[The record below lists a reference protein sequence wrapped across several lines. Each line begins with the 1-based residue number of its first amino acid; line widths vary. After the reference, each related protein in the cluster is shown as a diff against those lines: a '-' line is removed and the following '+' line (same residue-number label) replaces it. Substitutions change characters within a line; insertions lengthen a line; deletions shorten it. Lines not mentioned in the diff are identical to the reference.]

1 MYASMTSYRQRVFL
15 FCLILGALVVSYF
28 GTAQTV
34 AIPANQFGLESEVK
48 RFEDSILT
56 TGKSEQPTSVWY
68 VDRDNMGLTKDGTS
82 WATAFTTIQAGVDAA
97 SSGGGGEVWVAEGAY
112 AASVDPVVTMKTNVF
127 LYGGFIGIGAGGN
140 ETKRSQRNWNT
151 HPTIITGENARR
163 CVIGANNSVLDGFQ
177 VVNGRNT
184 AMGAGLYINNN
195 SSITII
201 NVVFSNN
208 VVLGKKGTQY
218 SEFGGDAFGSCIYIE
233 NSSNMEIRSCE
244 FKNNKTTAGES
255 HNWDRLGG
263 SAWGG
268 AIYSKSSVVSL
279 EKCIFDSNSNMG
291 GQGFPCGNSR
301 GGALCLDSS
310 SLKLSMCEFI
320 NNTSRGGNRDIITVV
335 WYPEYYTDTFSYGGA
350 IYSANK
356 SVLDAYNCI
365 FTSNAAAASHK
376 PSGRNISAGYG
387 GAIYTD
393 SESITNL
400 NYISFTNNSVHNTL
414 EPILNN
420 SFTGVNSMLSPQG
433 GALFNG
439 KDTTVVVKQ
448 CNFIENSSV
457 AGYDKFAVPSSRGG
471 AIVNAASSKVIIVN
485 SFFTKNSA
493 TTENNWVGSVIT
505 GTSQGGAI
513 YNAAHATLLASGN
526 TLVKN
531 TISGKNFQGGGIYN
545 DGELTLL
552 NSILWDNEISQV
564 HLTTA
569 GTGSTSI
576 ASCCIM
582 GGFGG
587 DNVISNN
594 PLFVNAVEEDYRLTR
609 ESPCIDAGSLAGA
622 TELDLRGS
630 SRPFDVVGIGSEGDN
645 AYDIGAY
652 EYVEGFPVSALLLPE
667 AAVLEGAQWRIGDSD
682 WNSSNTT
689 IDVGAENEYQISFS
703 EVPGWFTPPAQ
714 TIHAAEGT
722 FVRVTGTYSQPLV
735 PDVVGKKEAEAKTA
749 IEAAMFVVGVI
760 THETSSEVSAG
771 LVISQSLEGG
781 TSAPIG
787 ASIDLVVSLGPMFT
801 VTFELDGK
809 GTRTSGGELVQ
820 SVVQGGAAESPV
832 VEANPGW
839 VFAGWDVV
847 FDNITV
853 PLTVKAQYTVATYTV
868 TFDLDGKG
876 NRTGGGELTQ
886 TVAHGSAATA
896 PVVQAN
902 SGRVFTGWNVAF
914 ETVLSD
920 LSVTAQYT
928 SATEGEGETP
938 SEGEI
943 PSEGEVPLMTQAPD
957 VMLETTATA
966 RVLLAAANLVIGD
979 IIFQY
984 SDDVPEGSVISQDP
998 APGTPVNIQTR
1009 VNLVISDGPPPPCG
1023 CSCKDSKN
1031 LTLKE
1036 MIYRSLSDWL
1046 LVGVCLTILFASSA
1060 ASKRI

>member
-1 MYASMTSYRQRVFL
+1 MS
-15 FCLILGALVVSYF
+15 
-28 GTAQTV
+28 
-34 AIPANQFGLESEVK
+34 
-48 RFEDSILT
+48 
-56 TGKSEQPTSVWY
+56 
-68 VDRDNMGLTKDGTS
+68 
-82 WATAFTTIQAGVDAA
+82 
-97 SSGGGGEVWVAEGAY
+97 
-112 AASVDPVVTMKTNVF
+112 
-127 LYGGFIGIGAGGN
+127 
-140 ETKRSQRNWNT
+140 
-151 HPTIITGENARR
+151 
-163 CVIGANNSVLDGFQ
+163 
-177 VVNGRNT
+177 
-184 AMGAGLYINNN
+184 
-195 SSITII
+195 
-201 NVVFSNN
+201 
-208 VVLGKKGTQY
+208 
-218 SEFGGDAFGSCIYIE
+218 
-233 NSSNMEIRSCE
+233 
-244 FKNNKTTAGES
+244 
-255 HNWDRLGG
+255 
-263 SAWGG
+263 
-268 AIYSKSSVVSL
+268 
-279 EKCIFDSNSNMG
+279 
-291 GQGFPCGNSR
+291 
-301 GGALCLDSS
+301 
-310 SLKLSMCEFI
+310 
-320 NNTSRGGNRDIITVV
+320 V
-335 WYPEYYTDTFSYGGA
+335 WYPERDNETFGYGGA

-356 SVLDAYNCI
+356 SVLDVYNCT
-365 FTSNAAAASHK
+365 FTSNVAAAHTAA
-376 PSGRNISAGYG
+376 GAFSAGIIFSSGYG

-393 SESITNL
+393 SESIANL
-400 NYISFTNNSVHNTL
+400 NHISFFNNSVHNTL
-414 EPILNN
+414 EPV
-420 SFTGVNSMLSPQG
+420 FWDRVYVYSMYSPQG

-439 KDTTVVVKQ
+439 ENTTVIVKQ
-448 CNFIENSSV
+448 CEFIGNSSV
-457 AGYDKFAVPSSRGG
+457 AGYHQTVVPSSRGG
-471 AIVNAASSKVIIVN
+471 AIVNTASSEVIIVN
-485 SFFTKNSA
+485 SLFLNNSA
-493 TTENNWVGSVIT
+493 TTENNWVGSAIP
-505 GTSQGGAI
+505 GASQGGAI
-513 YNAAHATLLASGN
+513 YNSAHAKLLASGN
-526 TLVKN
+526 TFAKN
-531 TISGKNFQGGGIYN
+531 ALSGKTFQGGGIYN

-801 VTFELDGK
+801 VIFELDGK